1 MCPSQSSNIF
11 SVMNTSNT
19 QNELDYET
27 ANQLCDDLWNED
39 GDGQI
44 GLSEAHTALGF
55 KWDGKDESEFETIIE
70 TFKEL
75 FKTHVSID
83 VENECVNLIG
93 AVDEDED

>member
-1 MCPSQSSNIF
+1 
-11 SVMNTSNT
+11 MNTT
-19 QNELDYET
+19 TTTTTELEYDYDT

-44 GLSEAHTALGF
+44 GLSETHAALGF
-55 KWDGKDESEFETIIE
+55 KWDGKDQSEFATIIE

-75 FKTHVSID
+75 FKTHVSIN
-83 VENECVNLIG
+83 VEYECVNLIG

>member
-1 MCPSQSSNIF
+1 
-11 SVMNTSNT
+11 MNTT
-19 QNELDYET
+19 TNELKYDYDT

-44 GLSEAHTALGF
+44 GLSETHAALGF

-70 TFKEL
+70 TFREL

-83 VENECVNLIG
+83 VEHECVNLIG
-93 AVDEDED
+93 AVDEDEDC